1 MATTPFVLKR
11 FSNDAIGR
19 NRRELVTAPL
29 WSGNNVALYT
39 AFTSSDQSDG
49 TKRYFYELYNSQSI
63 FPNAE
68 VQFSVA
74 YGDSKGSGS
83 STGSY
88 GAQDYDY
95 PTRAVYS
102 QYRQLLLP
110 PGVNAFEFTNGNVSE
125 TSEYVYVINVN
136 RSRYK
141 DRMDTSTW
149 QLSLGKLNSVGSSS
163 ISTAADVFTF
173 IDDSGTTTTEL
184 SVQGGRVYNVVSGT
198 LAGGK
203 YTGSYA
209 STPWGLY
216 YPDHGII
223 VMNGKAL
230 DASASF
236 YTSRSRVTTPTEN
249 YTGSLFGDNNAYRLF
264 TSISGAM
271 AFNTASYSFQGR
283 TSEVVASTYYFVRV
297 YSDEYNYTNNPSFFN
312 QNNVLKYESMIMDP
326 KVYIT
331 SVGLYDNENNLV
343 AVAKLSKPIQKS
355 FDREVV
361 IKVKLDY

>member
-19 NRRELVTAPL
+19 NRQELVTAPL

-39 AFTSSDQSDG
+39 AFTSSDQSNG
-49 TKRYFYELYNSQSI
+49 TKRYFYEVYNSQSS

-68 VQFSVA
+68 VQFSVT

-95 PTRAVYS
+95 PTQAIYS
-102 QYRQLLLP
+102 QYRQMLLA
-110 PGVNAFEFTNGNVSE
+110 PGINSFEFVNGNVSDTPE
-125 TSEYVYVINVN
+125 HIYVINVN

-141 DRMDTSTW
+141 DRMDTNTW
-149 QLSLGKLNSVGSSS
+149 QLSLSKLNSPGSSS
-163 ISTAADVFTF
+163 ISTAADIITL

-198 LAGGK
+198 LANGK
-203 YTGSYA
+203 YTGTYSD
-209 STPWGLY
+209 TPWGLY
-216 YPDHGII
+216 YPDHGMII
-223 VMNGKAL
+223 LNGRAL

-236 YTSRSRVTTPTEN
+236 FTSRSRVPSASET

-271 AFNTASYSFQGR
+271 AYNTASYSFQGR
-283 TSEVVASTYYFVRV
+283 TSEVVASTYYFVRL
-297 YSDEYNYTNNPSFFN
+297 YADEYNYTNNPSFFN
-312 QNNVLKYESMIMDP
+312 ENNILKYESMVLDP
-326 KVYIT
+326 KVYLT
-331 SVGLYDNENNLV
+331 SIGLYDDANNLV
-343 AVAKLSKPIQKS
+343 AVAKLSQPIQKS
-355 FDREVV
+355 FDRELV

>member
-29 WSGNNVALYT
+29 WSGNNVALFT

-49 TKRYFYELYNSQSI
+49 TKRYFYEVYNSQSS

-95 PTRAVYS
+95 PTKAIYS
-102 QYRQLLLP
+102 QYKQMLLST
-110 PGVNAFEFTNGNVSE
+110 GINAFEFTNGTVSE
-125 TSEYVYVINVN
+125 TSEHIYVVNVN

-149 QLSLGKLNSVGSSS
+149 QLSLSKLNSTGTSS
-163 ISTAADVFTF
+163 ISTAADVITL

-184 SVQGGRVYNVVSGT
+184 TVQGGRVYNVVSGT
-198 LAGGK
+198 LANGK
-203 YTGSYA
+203 HTGSYA

-223 VMNGKAL
+223 VLNGKAL

-236 YTSRSRVTTPTEN
+236 YTTRSRVTSATEN

-271 AFNTASYSFQGR
+271 AYNTASYSFQGR

-331 SVGLYDNENNLV
+331 SIGLYDDSNNLV

-361 IKVKLDY
+361 VKVKLDY

>member
-1 MATTPFVLKR
+1 MAVTPFVLKS
-11 FSNDAIGR
+11 FTNDAVGR

-29 WSGNNVALYT
+29 WTGNNTDLYT
-39 AFTSSDQSDG
+39 VFTSSEQSDA
-49 TKRYFYELYNSQSI
+49 TKRYFYEVYNSQSN

-74 YGDSKGSGS
+74 FGHAKGSGS

-95 PTRAVYS
+95 PTRAIYS
-102 QYRQLLLP
+102 QYKQMLLP
-110 PGVNAFEFTNGNVSE
+110 PGINQFTFTNGTVSE
-125 TSEYVYVINVN
+125 ISEYIYVLNVN

-141 DRMDTSTW
+141 DRMDTNTW
-149 QLSLGKLNSVGSSS
+149 ELSLSQLQPNGTVDGAKSVIKL
-163 ISTAADVFTF
+163 

-184 SVQGGRVYNVVSGT
+184 SIQGGRVYNVVSGSLT
-198 LAGGK
+198 DGR
-203 YTGSYA
+203 YTPD

-216 YPDHGII
+216 YPDHGMI
-223 VMNGKAL
+223 VLNGKAL
-230 DASASF
+230 DVSASF
-236 YTSRSRVTTPTEN
+236 VSSASRVPLPNEN
-249 YTGSLFGDNNAYRLF
+249 YTGSLFGDNNAIRLF

-271 AFNTASYSFQGR
+271 SRNSASFSFKGR
-283 TSEVVASTYYFVRV
+283 TSEVVASTYYFVRI

-312 QNNVLKYESMIMDP
+312 QNNILKYESMIMDP

-331 SVGLYDNENNLV
+331 SIGLYDDSNNLV

>member
-1 MATTPFVLKR
+1 MAVTPFVLKR
-11 FSNDAIGR
+11 FSNDAVGR

-29 WSGNNVALYT
+29 WSGNNTDLYT
-39 AFTSSDQSDG
+39 NFTSSEQSDG
-49 TKRYFYELYNSQSI
+49 TKRYFYEVYNSQSN

-68 VQFSVA
+68 VQYSVA
-74 YGDSKGSGS
+74 FGHAKGSGS

-95 PTRAVYS
+95 PTQAIYS
-102 QYRQLLLP
+102 QYKQMLLP
-110 PGVNAFEFTNGNVSE
+110 PGLNQFTFTNGTVSE
-125 TSEYVYVINVN
+125 ISEYIYVLNVN

-141 DRMDTSTW
+141 DRMDTNTW
-149 QLSLGKLNSVGSSS
+149 ELSLAHLKPNSTNNMEVDTTKGS
-163 ISTAADVFTF
+163 ITL

-184 SVQGGRVYNVVSGT
+184 SVQGGRIYNVVSGSLT
-198 LAGGK
+198 DGK
-203 YTGSYA
+203 YQPD

-223 VMNGKAL
+223 ILNGKAV

-236 YTSRSRVTTPTEN
+236 ITSASRVPSPSET
-249 YTGSLFGDNNAYRLF
+249 YSGSLFGDNNALRLF

-271 AFNTASYSFQGR
+271 SIDTASFSFKGR

-312 QNNVLKYESMIMDP
+312 ENNILKYESMIMDP

-331 SVGLYDNENNLV
+331 SVGLYDDSNNLV

>member
-1 MATTPFVLKR
+1 MAVTPFVLKR
-11 FSNDAIGR
+11 FSNDAVGR

-29 WSGNNVALYT
+29 WSGNNTDLYT
-39 AFTSSDQSDG
+39 AFTSSEQSDG
-49 TKRYFYELYNSQSI
+49 TKRYFYEVYNSQSI
-63 FPNAE
+63 FPSAE

-74 YGDSKGSGS
+74 YGDLKGSGS

-95 PTRAVYS
+95 PTRAIYS

-110 PGVNAFEFTNGNVSE
+110 PGVNSFQFTNGAVSE
-125 TSEYVYVINVN
+125 TPEHIYVVNVN

-141 DRMDTSTW
+141 DRMDTNTW
-149 QLSLGKLNSVGSSS
+149 QLSIGKLDSTGSSV
-163 ISTAADVFTF
+163 ISTGNDIITL
-173 IDDSGTTTTEL
+173 IDDSGVTTTEL
-184 SVQGGRVYNVVSGT
+184 SVQGGRVHNVISGS
-198 LAGGK
+198 LQDGK
-203 YTGSYA
+203 YTGTYA

-223 VMNGKAL
+223 VLNGNAL

-236 YTSRSRVTTPTEN
+236 FTSRSRVPNPTEN
-249 YTGSLFGDNNAYRLF
+249 YTGSLFGDNNALRLF
-264 TSISGAM
+264 TAISGAM
-271 AFNTASYSFQGR
+271 SYNTASFSFQGR

-312 QNNVLKYESMIMDP
+312 ENNVLKFESMIMDP

-331 SVGLYDNENNLV
+331 SIGLYDDANNLV

>member
-19 NRRELVTAPL
+19 NRRELVSAPL
-29 WSGNNVALYT
+29 WTGNITDLYT
-39 AFTSSDQSDG
+39 AWTSSDQSDG
-49 TKRYFYELYNSQSI
+49 SKRYFYEVYNSQSSY
-63 FPNAE
+63 PNAE
-68 VQFSVA
+68 VQFSVT
-74 YGDSKGSGS
+74 YGDAKGSGS

-95 PTRAVYS
+95 PTQAIYS
-102 QYRQLLLP
+102 QYKQMLLP
-110 PGVNAFEFTNGNVSE
+110 AGVNLFEFTNGVVSE
-125 TSEYVYVINVN
+125 TSEHIYVLNVN

-141 DRMDTSTW
+141 DRMDTNTW
-149 QLSLGKLNSVGSSS
+149 ELSIGQLNSDG
-163 ISTAADVFTF
+163 T
-173 IDDSGTTTTEL
+173 IDNSKSPIRLIDNSGKTTTEL
-184 SVQGGRVYNVVSGT
+184 SVQGGRVYGIVSGS
-198 LAGGK
+198 LDDGA
-203 YTGSYA
+203 YTGTYS

-223 VMNGKAL
+223 VLNGKAV

-236 YTSRSRVTTPTEN
+236 FTTRSRVTTPSEN
-249 YTGSLFGDNNAYRLF
+249 YTGSLFGANNALRFF

-271 AFNTASYSFQGR
+271 TNNTASFSFKGR

-297 YSDEYNYTNNPSFFN
+297 YSDEYNYTNNPSFFT
-312 QNNVLKYESMIMDP
+312 QNYVLKHESMVLDP
-326 KVYIT
+326 KVYVT
-331 SVGLYDNENNLV
+331 SVGLYDDQNELV

-355 FDREVV
+355 FDTELV

>member
-1 MATTPFVLKR
+1 MDITPFTFKK

-29 WSGNNVALYT
+29 WSGNTTDLYT

-49 TKRYFYELYNSQSI
+49 TKRYFYEVYNSQSNY
-63 FPNAE
+63 PSAE

-74 YGDSKGSGS
+74 YGDAVGSGS

-95 PTRAVYS
+95 PTRAIYS
-102 QYRQLLLP
+102 QYKQLLLS
-110 PGVNAFEFTNGNVSE
+110 PGVNLFEFTNGTVTE
-125 TSEYVYVINVN
+125 TSEYIYVINVN
-136 RSRYK
+136 RSRFK

-149 QLSLGKLNSVGSSS
+149 QLSIGKLNGLGEANIASPS
-163 ISTAADVFTF
+163 DVITL

-184 SVQGGRVYNVVSGT
+184 SVQGGRVYNVVSGSI
-198 LAGGK
+198 ADGK
-203 YTGSYA
+203 YSGTYS

-216 YPDHGII
+216 YPDHGVI
-223 VMNGKAL
+223 VLNGNAL
-230 DASASF
+230 NASASF
-236 YTSRSRVTTPTEN
+236 YTSRSRVPSASET
-249 YTGSLFGDNNAYRLF
+249 YTGSLFGDNSALRLF

-271 AFNTASYSFQGR
+271 SYDSASYSFQGR
-283 TSEVVASTYYFVRV
+283 TSEVVASTYYFVRL
-297 YSDEYNYTNNPSFFN
+297 YSDEYNYTNNQSFFTD
-312 QNNVLKYESMIMDP
+312 NNVLKYNSMVLDP
-326 KVYIT
+326 KVYVT
-331 SVGLYDNENNLV
+331 SVGLYDNDNNLL

-355 FDREVV
+355 FDREIV

>member
-1 MATTPFVLKR
+1 MAVTPFVLKR
-11 FSNDAIGR
+11 FTNDAVGR

-29 WSGNNVALYT
+29 WTGNNTDLYT
-39 AFTSSDQSDG
+39 SFTSSDQSDG
-49 TKRYFYELYNSQSI
+49 TKRYFYEVYNSQSN

-68 VQFSVA
+68 VQFSVTF
-74 YGDSKGSGS
+74 GHSKGSGS

-102 QYRQLLLP
+102 QYKQMLLP
-110 PGVNAFEFTNGNVSE
+110 PGINQFEFTNGVVSE
-125 TSEYVYVINVN
+125 TSEYIYVVNVN

-141 DRMDTSTW
+141 DRMDTNTW
-149 QLSLGKLNSVGSSS
+149 ELSLAQLGSNGTVDNAKEVIKL
-163 ISTAADVFTF
+163 

-184 SVQGGRVYNVVSGT
+184 SVQGGRTFNVVSGS
-198 LAGGK
+198 LKDGK
-203 YTGSYA
+203 YTGTYS

-223 VMNGKAL
+223 VLNGKAL

-236 YTSRSRVTTPTEN
+236 ITTASRVPLPTET
-249 YTGSLFGDNNAYRLF
+249 YTGSLFGANNAFRLF

-271 AFNTASYSFQGR
+271 TRNSASYSFKGR

-331 SVGLYDNENNLV
+331 SIGLYDDANNLV

-355 FDREVV
+355 FDRELV

>member
-29 WSGNNVALYT
+29 WSGNNVALFT

-49 TKRYFYELYNSQSI
+49 TKRYFYEVYNSQSN

-68 VQFSVA
+68 VQFSVT

-95 PTRAVYS
+95 PTQAIYS
-102 QYRQLLLP
+102 QYRQMLLS
-110 PGVNAFEFTNGNVSE
+110 PGINAFEFTNGTVSE
-125 TSEYVYVINVN
+125 PSEHIYVINVN

-141 DRMDTSTW
+141 DRIDTSTW
-149 QLSLGKLNSVGSSS
+149 QLSLSKLTSQGSSS
-163 ISTAADVFTF
+163 IATPSDVITL

-184 SVQGGRVYNVVSGT
+184 TVQGGRAYNIVSGT
-198 LAGGK
+198 LANGK
-203 YTGSYA
+203 HTGSFA

-216 YPDHGII
+216 YPDHGIL
-223 VMNGKAL
+223 VLNGKAL

-236 YTSRSRVTTPTEN
+236 HTTRSRVTSATEN
-249 YTGSLFGDNNAYRLF
+249 YTGSLFGDNSAHRLF

-271 AFNTASYSFQGR
+271 AYNTASYSFQGR
-283 TSEVVASTYYFVRV
+283 TNEVVASTYYFVRV

-312 QNNVLKYESMIMDP
+312 QNNILKYESMIMDP

-331 SVGLYDNENNLV
+331 SIGLYDDSNNLV

-355 FDREVV
+355 FDREIVV
-361 IKVKLDY
+361 KVKLDY

>member
-1 MATTPFVLKR
+1 MATTPFVLKKL
-11 FSNDAIGR
+11 SSDAIGR

-29 WSGNNVALYT
+29 WSGNNVHLYT

-49 TKRYFYELYNSQSI
+49 TKRYFYEVYNSQSI

-95 PTRAVYS
+95 PTRAIYS

-110 PGVNAFEFTNGNVSE
+110 AGVNAFEFTNGAVSE
-125 TSEYVYVINVN
+125 TSEHIYVVNIN

-149 QLSLGKLNSVGSSS
+149 QLSLGKLDSNGSSS
-163 ISTAADVFTF
+163 ISTGADIITL

-184 SVQGGRVYNVVSGT
+184 SVQGGRVHNVVSGS
-198 LAGGK
+198 LADGK
-203 YTGSYA
+203 YTGTYA

-216 YPDHGII
+216 YPDHGMII
-223 VMNGKAL
+223 LNGKAL
-230 DASASF
+230 DVSASF
-236 YTSRSRVTTPTEN
+236 FTSRSRVPNPTEQ

-271 AFNTASYSFQGR
+271 AFNTASFSFQGR
-283 TSEVVASTYYFVRV
+283 TSEVVASTYYFIRI

-312 QNNVLKYESMIMDP
+312 QNNVLKFESMVMDP

-331 SVGLYDNENNLV
+331 SVGLYDSDNNLV

-355 FDREVV
+355 FDREVI

>member
-1 MATTPFVLKR
+1 MAITPFVLKR
-11 FSNDAIGR
+11 FTNDAVGR

-29 WSGNNVALYT
+29 WTGNNTDLYT

-49 TKRYFYELYNSQSI
+49 TKRYFYEVYNSHSAQTNS
-63 FPNAE
+63 E

-74 YGDSKGSGS
+74 FGHLKGSGS

-95 PTRAVYS
+95 PTRAIYS
-102 QYRQLLLP
+102 QYKQMLLP
-110 PGVNAFEFTNGNVSE
+110 PGINQFEFRNGVVSE
-125 TSEYVYVINVN
+125 ISEYIYVLNVN

-141 DRMDTSTW
+141 DRMDTATW
-149 QLSLGKLNSVGSSS
+149 ELSLAQLNPTTITVDNSKNVIKL
-163 ISTAADVFTF
+163 

-184 SVQGGRVYNVVSGT
+184 SVQGGRVFNVVSGSIED
-198 LAGGK
+198 GK
-203 YTGSYA
+203 YTGD
-209 STPWGLY
+209 STPWGQY

-223 VMNGKAL
+223 VLNGKAL

-236 YTSRSRVTTPTEN
+236 ITSASRVPLPTEN
-249 YTGSLFGDNNAYRLF
+249 YTGSLFGDNNAFRLF

-271 AFNTASYSFQGR
+271 SRDSASFSFKGR

-312 QNNVLKYESMIMDP
+312 QNNVLKYESMVMDP

-331 SVGLYDNENNLV
+331 SIGLYDDANNLV

-355 FDREVV
+355 FDRELV

>member
-1 MATTPFVLKR
+1 MAVTPFVLKR
-11 FSNDAIGR
+11 FSNDAVGR
-19 NRRELVTAPL
+19 NRRELITAPL
-29 WSGNNVALYT
+29 WTGNNTDLYT
-39 AFTSSDQSDG
+39 VFTSSDQSDA
-49 TKRYFYELYNSQSI
+49 TKRYFYEVYNSQSN

-74 YGDSKGSGS
+74 FGHARGSGS

-95 PTRAVYS
+95 PTQAIYS
-102 QYRQLLLP
+102 QYKQMLLP
-110 PGVNAFEFTNGNVSE
+110 PGINQFTFTNGTVSE
-125 TSEYVYVINVN
+125 ISEYIYVLNVN

-141 DRMDTSTW
+141 DRMDTNTW
-149 QLSLGKLNSVGSSS
+149 ELSLSQLKPDGTVDGAK
-163 ISTAADVFTF
+163 DVITL

-184 SVQGGRVYNVVSGT
+184 SVQGGRIYNVVSGSLT
-198 LAGGK
+198 
-203 YTGSYA
+203 TGRVTSD

-216 YPDHGII
+216 YPDHGMII
-223 VMNGKAL
+223 LNGKAA

-236 YTSRSRVTTPTEN
+236 ITSASRVPLPSEN
-249 YTGSLFGDNNAYRLF
+249 YTGSLFGDNNAIRLF

-271 AFNTASYSFQGR
+271 SRNSASFSFKGR

-331 SVGLYDNENNLV
+331 SIGLYDDANNLV

>member
-11 FSNDAIGR
+11 FPSDAIGR
-19 NRRELVTAPL
+19 NRRELVSAPL
-29 WSGNNVALYT
+29 WSGNQTDLYT

-49 TKRYFYELYNSQSI
+49 TKRYFYEVYNSQSN

-68 VQFSVA
+68 VQFSVT
-74 YGDSKGSGS
+74 YGDTKGSGS

-95 PTRAVYS
+95 PTQAIYS
-102 QYRQLLLP
+102 QYKQMLLS
-110 PGVNAFEFTNGNVSE
+110 PGVNLFEFTNGTISE
-125 TSEYVYVINVN
+125 TSEHIYVVNVN

-141 DRMDTSTW
+141 DRMDTNTW
-149 QLSLGKLNSVGSSS
+149 ELSVGQLGSLGNFDSSKPPITLIDNSNSV
-163 ISTAADVFTF
+163 
-173 IDDSGTTTTEL
+173 TTEL
-184 SVQGGRVYNVVSGT
+184 TVQGGRVFGVVSGS
-198 LAGGK
+198 LKNGK
-203 YTGSYA
+203 YTGSYS

-223 VMNGKAL
+223 VLNGRAL

-236 YTSRSRVTTPTEN
+236 YTTRSRVPSATET
-249 YTGSLFGDNNAYRLF
+249 YTGSLFGDNNALRLF

-271 AFNTASYSFQGR
+271 AFNTASFSFKGR
-283 TSEVVASTYYFVRV
+283 TSEVVASTYYFVRIF
-297 YSDEYNYTNNPSFFN
+297 SDEYNYTNNPSFYN
-312 QNNVLKYESMIMDP
+312 TNYILKHESMFLDP

-331 SVGLYDNENNLV
+331 SVGLYDDNNELV

>member
-1 MATTPFVLKR
+1 MAVTPFVLKR
-11 FSNDAIGR
+11 FSNDAVGR

-29 WSGNNVALYT
+29 WSGNNTDLYT
-39 AFTSSDQSDG
+39 AFTASEQSDA
-49 TKRYFYELYNSQSI
+49 TKRYFYEVYNSQSS
-63 FPNAE
+63 FPNSE
-68 VQFSVA
+68 VQFSVT
-74 YGDSKGSGS
+74 YGHSKGSGS

-95 PTRAVYS
+95 PTRAIYS
-102 QYRQLLLP
+102 QYKQMLLP
-110 PGVNAFEFTNGNVSE
+110 AGVNQFEFTNGVVSE
-125 TSEYVYVINVN
+125 TSEYIYVVNVN
-136 RSRYK
+136 RARYK
-141 DRMDTSTW
+141 DRMDTDTW
-149 QLSLGKLNSVGSSS
+149 ELSLAKLNPNGTVNNSATP
-163 ISTAADVFTF
+163 IKL
-173 IDDSGTTTTEL
+173 IDNSGTTTTEL
-184 SVQGGRVYNVVSGT
+184 SIQGGRVFNIVSGSIT
-198 LAGGK
+198 DGI
-203 YTGSYA
+203 YQSD

-223 VMNGKAL
+223 ILNGKAL

-236 YTSRSRVTTPTEN
+236 VSSASRVPLPTEQ

-271 AFNTASYSFQGR
+271 SQNTASFSFKGR

-312 QNNVLKYESMIMDP
+312 QNNVLKYESMVLDP
-326 KVYIT
+326 KVYVT
-331 SVGLYDNENNLV
+331 SVGLYDDANNLV

>member
-1 MATTPFVLKR
+1 MAVTPFIFKQ
-11 FSNDAIGR
+11 FPNDAIGR

-29 WSGNNVALYT
+29 WSGNRTEFYT
-39 AFTSSDQSDG
+39 PFTSSDQSDG
-49 TKRYFYELYNSQSI
+49 TKRYFYEVYNSQSSY
-63 FPNAE
+63 PSAE

-74 YGDSKGSGS
+74 YGDSNGSGS

-95 PTRAVYS
+95 PTKAIYS
-102 QYRQLLLP
+102 QYKQLLLA
-110 PGVNAFEFTNGNVSE
+110 PGLNLFEFTNGTVSE
-125 TSEYVYVINVN
+125 TSEHIYVLNVN

-149 QLSLGKLNSVGSSS
+149 ELSLGKLNSLGDAN
-163 ISTAADVFTF
+163 IAGANDVITL

-184 SVQGGRVYNVVSGT
+184 SVQGGRVYNLVSGSIQD
-198 LAGGK
+198 GK
-203 YTGSYA
+203 YTGD

-216 YPDHGII
+216 YPDHAII
-223 VMNGKAL
+223 ILNGKAL

-236 YTSRSRVTTPTEN
+236 YTTRSRVPSANET
-249 YTGSLFGDNNAYRLF
+249 YTGSLFGANNALRLF

-271 AFNTASYSFQGR
+271 SYDSASFSFQGR
-283 TSEVVASTYYFVRV
+283 TSEVVSSTYYFVRLF
-297 YSDEYNYTNNPSFFN
+297 SDEYNYTNNQSFFTE
-312 QNNVLKYESMIMDP
+312 NNVLKYKSMVLDP
-326 KVYIT
+326 KVYVT
-331 SVGLYDNENNLV
+331 SVGLYDDDNNLL

-355 FDREVV
+355 FDREIV